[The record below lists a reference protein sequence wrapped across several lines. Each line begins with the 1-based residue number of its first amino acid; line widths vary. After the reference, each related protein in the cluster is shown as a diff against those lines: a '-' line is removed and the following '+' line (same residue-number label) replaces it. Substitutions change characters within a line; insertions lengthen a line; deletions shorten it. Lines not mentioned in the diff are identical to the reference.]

1 MKLLLVRHAQSH
13 NNVIQAS
20 VHQRI
25 SKGELKPFE
34 AQHEWLEQRQDDPG
48 LTAAGHKQTAV
59 LAKHVVR
66 KVKTKGGGKVMMM
79 CSPMKR
85 ACETAAAIAALLGER
100 VELNTNLCEV
110 GGIYA
115 AKKVMRNALI
125 PSFENV
131 PGVCP
136 SSSDLRSRYPN
147 FDSPTLPASG
157 PWDGGRGHESV
168 EQAISRSQTLAH
180 WLKSEDL
187 QSKVGNGMLVLVSH
201 ADFIALLLAA
211 LQGEVAGKSVNPD
224 FQVSVHGV
232 SEAVLMQETRERSR
246 SGTGKEPTMVGV
258 DTVYERYRV
267 SLACSCF
274 CEISPNGGTVI
285 HWLNYKK
292 HLTAAGCPIQ

>member
-1 MKLLLVRHAQSH
+1 
-13 NNVIQAS
+13 
-20 VHQRI
+20 
-25 SKGELKPFE
+25 
-34 AQHEWLEQRQDDPG
+34 
-48 LTAAGHKQTAV
+48 
-59 LAKHVVR
+59 
-66 KVKTKGGGKVMMM
+66 MM

-187 QSKVGNGMLVLVSH
+187 QSKVGNGMLVRTLPKTRAPGRVPAPPPLTCDATGARVFGAGGVRRAGIFLVGGWVLRGGRAFLSGR
-201 ADFIALLLAA
+201 AGGPRGLTSLVWRTGAGLARGLHRA
-211 LQGEVAGKSVNPD
+211 P
-224 FQVSVHGV
+224 
-232 SEAVLMQETRERSR
+232 TR
-246 SGTGKEPTMVGV
+246 G
-258 DTVYERYRV
+258 
-267 SLACSCF
+267 
-274 CEISPNGGTVI
+274 
-285 HWLNYKK
+285 
-292 HLTAAGCPIQ
+292 AAGTWGYYPV